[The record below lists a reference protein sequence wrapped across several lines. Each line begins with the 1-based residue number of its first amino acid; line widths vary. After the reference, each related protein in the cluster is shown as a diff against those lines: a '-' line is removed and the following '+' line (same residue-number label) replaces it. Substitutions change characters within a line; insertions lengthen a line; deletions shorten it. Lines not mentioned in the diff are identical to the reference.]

1 MPEPAESKPG
11 SAATAV
17 PSPGTRRNVVKVVFN
32 RVTSLRNLVLACAV
46 LLATSAFAV
55 NKGSVQLMQPTQVAG
70 KQLAAGSYK
79 IQWDGSGDQVQLS
92 ILQGKKEVAST
103 SARVVQIQSPSPND
117 NALITVGSDGTRTL
131 SQIRLRG
138 KTFALELGGE
148 GSGAGSSGSGR

>member
-1 MPEPAESKPG
+1 
-11 SAATAV
+11 
-17 PSPGTRRNVVKVVFN
+17 
-32 RVTSLRNLVLACAV
+32 
-46 LLATSAFAV
+46 
-55 NKGSVQLMQPTQVAG
+55 MQPTQVAG

>member
-1 MPEPAESKPG
+1 MKA
-11 SAATAV
+11 
-17 PSPGTRRNVVKVVFN
+17 VFN
-32 RVTSLRNLVLACAV
+32 RVTSMPTLVLACAV

-55 NKGSVQLMQPTQVAG
+55 NKGSVQLMHPTQVAG

-92 ILQGKKEVAST
+92 ILQGNKEVAST

-117 NALITVGSDGTRTL
+117 NALITVNPDGTRSL

-138 KTFALELGGE
+138 KTFAIDLGGE

>member
-1 MPEPAESKPG
+1 MQ
-11 SAATAV
+11 T
-17 PSPGTRRNVVKVVFN
+17 
-32 RVTSLRNLVLACAV
+32 LVLACAV
-46 LLATSAFAV
+46 LLATSAFAI
-55 NKGSVQLMQPTQVAG
+55 NKGSVQLMHPTQVAG

-117 NALITVGSDGTRTL
+117 NALITVNPDGTRSL

-138 KTFALELGGE
+138 KTFALDLGGE
-148 GSGAGSSGSGR
+148 GSGAGASGSGR

>member
-1 MPEPAESKPG
+1 MKA
-11 SAATAV
+11 
-17 PSPGTRRNVVKVVFN
+17 VFN
-32 RVTSLRNLVLACAV
+32 RVTSMPTLVLACAV

-55 NKGSVQLMQPTQVAG
+55 NKGSVQLMHPTQVAG

-92 ILQGKKEVAST
+92 ILQGNKEVAST

-117 NALITVGSDGTRTL
+117 NALITVNPDGTRSL

-138 KTFALELGGE
+138 KTFALDLGGE

>member
-1 MPEPAESKPG
+1 
-11 SAATAV
+11 
-17 PSPGTRRNVVKVVFN
+17 VKAVFN
-32 RVTSLRNLVLACAV
+32 RVTSMQTLVLACAV

-55 NKGSVQLMQPTQVAG
+55 NKGSVQLMHPTQVAG

-117 NALITVGSDGTRTL
+117 NALITVNPDGTRSL

-138 KTFALELGGE
+138 KTFALDLGGE

>member
-1 MPEPAESKPG
+1 
-11 SAATAV
+11 
-17 PSPGTRRNVVKVVFN
+17 VKAVFN
-32 RVTSLRNLVLACAV
+32 RVTSMQTLVLACAV

-55 NKGSVQLMQPTQVAG
+55 NKGSVQLMHPTQVAG

-92 ILQGKKEVAST
+92 ILQGNKEVAST

-117 NALITVGSDGTRTL
+117 NALITVNPDGTRSL

-138 KTFALELGGE
+138 KTFALDLGGE

>member
-1 MPEPAESKPG
+1 
-11 SAATAV
+11 
-17 PSPGTRRNVVKVVFN
+17 VVKAVFN
-32 RVTSLRNLVLACAV
+32 RVTSWQTLVLACAV

-55 NKGSVQLMQPTQVAG
+55 NKGSVQLMHPTQVAG

-117 NALITVGSDGTRTL
+117 NALITVGTDGTRTL
-131 SQIRLRG
+131 SQIRFRG
-138 KTFALELGGE
+138 KAFALDLGGE